1 MTLATRD
8 DAAHDKDSVR
18 SGNDGKQG
26 GARKRR
32 KRTKAGANAKAGTDE
47 TKTAGVPDL
56 APDEDRD
63 QQGSGTHVQPVE
75 ANAANT
81 ASPRP
86 AQRSRRTSAPL
97 EIPAKEFVPHVPGL
111 QAPRIL
117 CGLTIGEPLIIC
129 AEPDMGKSHAV
140 GWIMRCARLQG
151 WQVQQYST
159 DGMTGAQATQ
169 RIVRLAR
176 RHTKQAAEEGP
187 SVVIFDGVAPGDEYE
202 SATAARAL
210 ERLHEAGCH
219 VIVCLRPEAEQLAEC
234 MPSAVCLRGEDLLYR
249 FEERQGP
256 EWDLTGGVGPL
267 VQALRSDEAHK
278 RATAAGARYLLAMES
293 LIDHMIRPA
302 LPCEDR
308 ELRLAALLL
317 GSGSMNELAHVA
329 GRCDLEQLA
338 WLGRDVALVEVD
350 CAERVFSVHGLQD
363 LSIFTLCLGMLQ
375 RSAAAYPQLVLRACG
390 LLARRGDVRRSAE
403 VCSLCSAEADYVEAG
418 TSWGTAYV
426 DAGEVALVTES
437 LRTLRSTGLPLT
449 ARAQMSEV
457 AVYALNGSAAQYEAA
472 CQRMHAL
479 MLSGSAEQRIYED
492 TRLFATC
499 RELWRNPGN
508 TEGHLSAAAD
518 DELALHAVEHLH
530 AARMIVEGRVNEAY
544 SYMSNEMVLPTAN
557 GVVTSLLHDDLRIA
571 LLLSGGVPD
580 ARERR
585 GFEDAACF
593 FSQAS
598 VDRLLTYHQAL
609 LAIPEVLM
617 GLRDDVDALEDAAN
631 RADRAGDSYLQAL
644 CLAVMAVADLRTRA
658 WPRAHVR
665 AERAARD
672 AEDLGSHYLASA
684 ASLVNV
690 LALEMLGERGP
701 LGQWCVR
708 NDHPQD
714 LALLGKLA
722 ARQAGELAILGVDL
736 VIPVGT
742 PCPRDALW
750 LLGLLAFDC
759 QAFSETVAEA
769 IPASWLEQMRAI
781 RVRQRDF
788 AADDAR
794 FDMRRTG
801 YGEQDALNA
810 GAQTQLSLHGH
821 SAERV
826 YIRVLGGF
834 CVEVDGAALPDS
846 AFERRRSR
854 DLVNLLAIV
863 PGHRLRRYQAVDI
876 LWPDSDYFRGPRKLY
891 EATGEVRKQL
901 RYRLGGLNTVL
912 ADRMQGT
919 IGFDVALVGTDVDE
933 FEREARMTLTEDRDD
948 FWVLDHARRMERI
961 YKSGPDPHLR
971 TLGERVCER
980 IEELES
986 LFVDATVAA
995 GEAALRLGKT
1005 KLAVRYATDAH
1016 RLRELR
1022 EDAMILLVEALRAA
1036 GRGFEV
1042 PGLYRRY
1049 ARRLIEEEGVPPSL
1063 ALRRAVSL
1071 TSDDGPQALSA

>member
-1 MTLATRD
+1 MTLAARD
-8 DAAHDKDSVR
+8 GTGAAHDEDSERSEHDDKKDVARKAKGRSVR
-18 SGNDGKQG
+18 KPKAPQPSKNSAEKTE
-26 GARKRR
+26 RK
-32 KRTKAGANAKAGTDE
+32 AESSDAENE
-47 TKTAGVPDL
+47 
-56 APDEDRD
+56 
-63 QQGSGTHVQPVE
+63 
-75 ANAANT
+75 NT
-81 ASPRP
+81 SPLQSPR
-86 AQRSRRTSAPL
+86 RSRKMPVPL
-97 EIPAKEFVPHVPGL
+97 EVPAKEFIPHIPGL
-111 QAPRIL
+111 QAPRVL
-117 CGLTIGEPLIIC
+117 CGITLSEPLIIC
-129 AEPDMGKSHAV
+129 AEPDMGKSHAA

-151 WQVQQYST
+151 WQVYQYSL
-159 DGMTGAQATQ
+159 DGISGSQASR
-169 RIVRLAR
+169 RIGRLAR
-176 RHTKQAAEEGP
+176 KHAKQAAEEGAA
-187 SVVIFDGVAPGDEYE
+187 VVTFDGVAPGDEYE
-202 SATAARAL
+202 SASAARAL
-210 ERLHEAGCH
+210 ERLHAAGCH

-234 MPSAVCLRGEDLLYR
+234 MPSAVCLTSEDLLYR
-249 FEERQGP
+249 FEEHVGHV
-256 EWDLTGGVGPL
+256 WDLTGGVGPL
-267 VQALRSDEAHK
+267 VQALRSDGAHNK
-278 RATAAGARYLLAMES
+278 STVVGTRYLLTMES
-293 LIDHMIRPA
+293 IIDHMMRPA

-308 ELRLAALLL
+308 ELRLASLLL
-317 GSGSMNELAHVA
+317 GSGTMADLARVA
-329 GRCDLEQLA
+329 GRCDMEQLA

-350 CAERVFSVHGLQD
+350 CAERVFSVHGLEE
-363 LSIFTLCLGMLQ
+363 LGVFTLCLGMLQ

-390 LLARRGDVRRSAE
+390 LLARRGDVRRSAQ
-403 VCSLCSAEADYVEAG
+403 VCSLCSAESDFVEAG
-418 TSWGTAYV
+418 TAWGTAYV
-426 DAGEVALVTES
+426 EAGEVSMVTEA

-457 AVYALNGSAAQYEAA
+457 AVYALNGSGAQYEAA
-472 CQRMHAL
+472 CQRMHSL
-479 MLSGSAEQRIYED
+479 MLSGSVEQRIFED
-492 TRLFATC
+492 TRLFASC
-499 RELWRNPGN
+499 RELWRNPGQ
-508 TEGHLSAAAD
+508 TEGYLSASAD
-518 DELALHAVEHLH
+518 DALAMHALEHLR
-530 AARMIVEGRVNEAY
+530 AARMLVEGRVNEAY
-544 SYMSNEMVLPTAN
+544 SYVSNEMVLPAADGT
-557 GVVTSLLHDDLRIA
+557 VTSLLHDDLRIA

-585 GFEDAACF
+585 GFEDAAQF
-593 FSQAS
+593 FNHVS
-598 VDRLLTYHQAL
+598 VDRLLAYHQAL

-617 GLRDDVDALEDAAN
+617 GLKDDIDVLEDAAN
-631 RADRAGDSYLQAL
+631 RADRADDSYLQAL

-665 AERAARD
+665 AERAARN
-672 AEDLGSHYLASA
+672 AEDLGMRYLASA
-684 ASLVNV
+684 ASLVNA

-701 LGQWCVR
+701 LGQWCAR
-708 NDHPQD
+708 GNHPQD
-714 LALLGKLA
+714 LALFGKLA
-722 ARQAGELAILGVDL
+722 ARQAGELAALGMDV
-736 VIPVGT
+736 VIPVGM

-781 RVRQRDF
+781 RVRQRDLVI
-788 AADDAR
+788 DDMRLDAR
-794 FDMRRTG
+794 WSDRSD
-801 YGEQDALNA
+801 QDALSA
-810 GAQTQLSLHGH
+810 GVQTQLALHGR

-826 YIRVLGGF
+826 RVQVLGGF
-834 CVEVDGAALPDS
+834 CVEVDGVALPDS

-863 PGHRLRRYQAVDI
+863 PGHRLRRYQVVDI
-876 LWPDSDYFRGPRKLY
+876 LWPDSDYYRGPRKLY

-901 RYRLGGLNTVL
+901 RHRLGGLNTIL

-919 IGFDVALVGTDVDE
+919 VGFDVALVGTDVDE

-961 YKSGPDPHLR
+961 YASGPDPHLR
-971 TLGERVCER
+971 TLGEQVCER